1 MTQLGYSRRVKDVM
15 TTNVHVVSVQAGFK
29 ELVQLIRDNQVSAL
43 PVVDSVGRVVGIVS
57 EADLLLKEEHGLD
70 GDGRH
75 LFETG
80 RKRAARAKAKARVA
94 GQLMTAPVIMI
105 GPQASL
111 TEAAHAMHA
120 HGVKRL
126 PVVDEGGRLVGI
138 VSRSDLLQ
146 VFLRTDAEIQREVG
160 QELVRKTL
168 WLESTDLRVTVS
180 GGVVSFSGSVD
191 RRSDVRLLKRLA
203 SQLEGVVDVATD
215 ELSYRWDDEAA
226 ARLEPAVIRPRPPL
240 LF

>member
-80 RKRAARAKAKARVA
+80 RKRAARANAKARVA

-146 VFLRTDAEIQREVG
+146 IFLRSDAEMRCGVEE
-160 QELVRKTL
+160 ELLRKRL
-168 WLESTDLRVTVS
+168 WIDPTDLQVSVS
-180 GGVVSFSGSVD
+180 GGVVTFSGRVD
-191 RRSDVRLLKRLA
+191 RRSDLQLLRRLA
-203 SQLEGVVDVATD
+203 SQLEGVVEASADNV
-215 ELSYRWDDEAA
+215 SYRWDNEASS
-226 ARLEPAVIRPRPPL
+226 RLTPIGIAPRPPM